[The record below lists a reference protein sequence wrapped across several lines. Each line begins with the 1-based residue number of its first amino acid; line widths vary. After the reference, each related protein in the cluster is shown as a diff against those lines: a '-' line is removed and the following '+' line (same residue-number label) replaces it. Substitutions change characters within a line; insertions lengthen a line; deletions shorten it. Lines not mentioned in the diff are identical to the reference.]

1 MAPAAAMVLSAA
13 RRAHARGQPHHP
25 PRGVRSPPRANG
37 LNPCI
42 STGAGFPFRWAHPCS
57 CSFWTGAGW
66 RPLALPTRYPAVDYF
81 PLIPWFGVVLL
92 GVWFG
97 NWFYANN
104 RRLIS
109 LPDWGNLAP
118 IRGLRWL
125 GRHSL
130 PIYLVHQP
138 LILLVLMLLGIV
150 SL

>member
-1 MAPAAAMVLSAA
+1 M
-13 RRAHARGQPHHP
+13 
-25 PRGVRSPPRANG
+25 
-37 LNPCI
+37 
-42 STGAGFPFRWAHPCS
+42 
-57 CSFWTGAGW
+57 
-66 RPLALPTRYPAVDYF
+66 
-81 PLIPWFGVVLL
+81 VLL

-109 LPDWGNLAP
+109 LPDWGDLAP